1 MKARDLVI
9 VGTVLLVGGFAVADA
24 LRSEGDSAGSATTA
38 QTAEETGEG
47 DDEQARVET
56 IDGLSAGAL
65 RGRLVYT
72 DGACG
77 LRDLALATGVES
89 QLDVRR
95 TGCGLVTAPE
105 GHRVA
110 VSLPSRFRGV
120 VPYLIV
126 DLVARPAR
134 VLADIR
140 ARVESVVWSP
150 DGDRVAWCDPSGQ
163 GWELE
168 LGFEP
173 RALPGCPAGYTHTQ
187 EPVYVDGRELR
198 VGDRVALTAPGR
210 VQAVDFSRHGSAA
223 VATQRRLVVWD
234 DALSDDPVRVSDV
247 RLPPE
252 LQGLD
257 VRFSPTHCH
266 AALLFSEFPP
276 APTVFVVGL
285 QECGESGA
293 PLTLPGRAAAW
304 SPDGDRLAV
313 SDRRGVI
320 VHPVAADGPSIAVAI
335 DASALAW
342 TR

>member
-24 LRSEGDSAGSATTA
+24 LRSEGDSAGPATTA
-38 QTAEETGEG
+38 ETADEAAEHT
-47 DDEQARVET
+47 DEQAHVET
-56 IDGLSAGAL
+56 IDGIPAGAL

-77 LRDLALATGVES
+77 LRSLELSNGTET
-89 QLDVRR
+89 QFEVRR
-95 TGCGLVTAPE
+95 TSCGLVAAPE
-105 GHRVA
+105 GNRVA

-120 VPYLIV
+120 APYLV
-126 DLVARPAR
+126 LDLARPET
-134 VLADIR
+134 VLADFR
-140 ARVESVVWSP
+140 ARNRSVVWSP
-150 DGDRVAWCDPSGQ
+150 DGDRVAWCDPTGR

-173 RALPGCPAGYTHTQ
+173 RALRGCPAAYTHTQ
-187 EPVYVDGRELR
+187 EAVFAENREVR
-198 VGDRVALTAPGR
+198 IGDRLALTAPAR
-210 VQAVDFSRHGSAA
+210 IREVSFSGHGSAA
-223 VATQRRLVVWD
+223 VATERQLYVWD
-234 DALSDDPVRVSDV
+234 DALSDAPVLVNQV
-247 RLPPE
+247 VLPPE

-257 VRFSPTHCH
+257 ARFSPDHCH

-276 APTVFVVGL
+276 APTVFVVPL
-285 QECGESGA
+285 QDCGESRA
-293 PLTLPGRAAAW
+293 PLTVPGRAAAW

-313 SDRRGVI
+313 SNRREVVVHQVEGSGPAI
-320 VHPVAADGPSIAVAI
+320 VVAT